1 MRTQQSTCPI
11 CGALGRSPWWDGW
24 VPGGYHRWVNS
35 INHEPGCPARAAVHA
50 ESQNGEWVFALIFY
64 GLATAFIWWLVSWL
78 F

>member
-1 MRTQQSTCPI
+1 M
-11 CGALGRSPWWDGW
+11 
-24 VPGGYHRWVNS
+24 PGGYHRWVNS
-35 INHEPGCPARAAVHA
+35 INHAPGCPARAAVHA